1 MYVTADYTYFSRSSA
16 NTPIPN
22 PVHLSLEINLTYSIA
37 RLLIYFY
44 LLPLLAKA
52 NGIQLDP

>member
-16 NTPIPN
+16 NTPIIPN

-52 NGIQLDP
+52 NGIQ